1 VQQARFPNGDRR
13 VIVIA
18 EVTGTESGRIQ
29 MQDLFRYDRAA
40 AEGAAGPAGR
50 FRACGNEPVFFERF
64 APDARPAPLGAVT
77 PC

>member
-1 VQQARFPNGDRR
+1 
-13 VIVIA
+13 
-18 EVTGTESGRIQ
+18 